1 MMKPDHTGCDGDCIW
16 NHVSGAFF
24 CDIFDMRV
32 RDTDFLFK
40 SKQIGVKANE
50 SVRDVHSAM

>member
-1 MMKPDHTGCDGDCIW
+1 MKPDHTGCDGDCIW